1 MINKTYPITEKL
13 LAKGLELNQKL
24 FALLNQ
30 EADQLKTKNTTAS
43 INKLSQQKKQLAT
56 QIEQFSQQLAQVLNT
71 ENLSLDKTGLD
82 KYFSIADNAGFSTEQ
97 GKIQWEQIKILI
109 KKIHH
114 LNEQNGASISLLL
127 RHNQRVQQIFRGQS
141 QTTTTY
147 SLDGTTSTERTS
159 RTLVSV

>member
-1 MINKTYPITEKL
+1 MIKKTYPITEKL
-13 LAKGLELNQKL
+13 LAKGLELNQQL
-24 FALLNQ
+24 FELLTQ

-43 INKLSQQKKQLAT
+43 INKLSQQKKQLAS
-56 QIEQFSQQLAQVLNT
+56 QIEQFSQQLTQVLNT
-71 ENLSLDKTGLD
+71 ENLSLDKAGLD
-82 KYFSIADNAGFSTEQ
+82 EYFSIAANAGFSTEQ
-97 GKIQWEQIKILI
+97 GMQHWGTIKNLI

-127 RHNQRVQQIFRGQS
+127 RHNQRIQQIFRGQS

-147 SLDGTTSTERTS
+147 SLDGSTTTEKTS